1 MKETFFSVEIILI
14 KNLNILYLSTQEFGG
29 KDYRK
34 TSANVDD
41 FVRTLISSHE
51 MIDFETIRVFIDEDY
66 SSDNKFTALG
76 SFYFIHK
83 TQHAFIWNF
92 DGKFL
97 SNRFFLLV

>member
-1 MKETFFSVEIILI
+1 
-14 KNLNILYLSTQEFGG
+14 
-29 KDYRK
+29 
-34 TSANVDD
+34 
-41 FVRTLISSHE
+41 

-97 SNRFFLLV
+97 SNRFYFVGLNSKIFFFNIFSR